1 MVEGDVEYWLARELQ
16 WLLGYSNWQ
25 NFERVVEGAKIAC
38 KKAGG
43 SAEDHFTD
51 ASKMI
56 GLGKGA
62 ARRVQDIALTRY
74 ACYLIA
80 PERRPAQT

>member
-1 MVEGDVEYWLARELQ
+1 MKQDLIASLHRNFEDAVHVEGDVEYWLARELQ
-16 WLLGYSNWQ
+16 RLLGYSNWQ

-56 GLGKGA
+56 GLGKAPPGA
-62 ARRVQDIALTRY
+62 SRTSR
-74 ACYLIA
+74 
-80 PERRPAQT
+80 